1 MNNNEQLNS
10 KNQISHTDK
19 NNKNKI
25 ILNKTNIKVFET
37 NQPVKIEYLS
47 AKKTEIENLSDEY
60 SELSFLN
67 NLNCET
73 NKNNKKSVEY
83 DFRNKY
89 KTEKCKFWE
98 INKICK
104 YGDSVIWLIFY
115 FKKFKTYL

>member
-1 MNNNEQLNS
+1 MNNIEHFNS
-10 KNQISHTDK
+10 KNQIADTNK
-19 NNKNKI
+19 NNKNNI
-25 ILNKTNIKVFET
+25 ILKKQNIKVFET
-37 NQPVKIEYLS
+37 NQPVKVEYLS

-98 INKICK
+98 INKSCK
-104 YGDSVIWLIFY
+104 FGDGVNI
-115 FKKFKTYL
+115 KFN